1 MRIIVQKFGG
11 TSVATPGAR
20 ELVIKHALNRK
31 NEGYQIVVVVSA
43 MGRMGDPYA
52 TDTLLSLLSGRKV
65 EAREKDLLISC
76 GEIISAAVI
85 ASLFQDKGY
94 RAKAFTGFQAGIIT
108 DENFGNA
115 KILDVK
121 PDNIIKALEEGI
133 IPVVAGFQGV
143 TGERDITTLGR
154 GGSDT
159 TAVAL
164 GAALKAECVEIF
176 TDVEGIMTADPKIVS
191 NAKRLDEVNYREV
204 TEMAYNGAKVIHPR
218 AVELA
223 MHYNIPLRIRS
234 TFSDAQGTL
243 IRLVPERVVTGI
255 AHATHIAQLKIKVP
269 SNDKELESRIF
280 EKLAKKGI
288 SIDMINIFPDVKIF
302 TLAEDAVST
311 AAEVLKDLGVSYE
324 ITKNLAKVTVVGG
337 GMTGIPG
344 VMLSI
349 IEALKKENIDILQTS
364 DSHTT
369 ISCLIKE
376 EDVKKA
382 VLALHEKFEL

>member
-65 EAREKDLLISC
+65 EAREKDLLIFC

-191 NAKRLDEVNYREV
+191 NAKMLDEVNYREV

>member
-1 MRIIVQKFGG
+1 MRIVVQKFGG
-11 TSVATPGAR
+11 TSVATPSAR
-20 ELVIKHALNRK
+20 ELVVKHVLNK
-31 NEGYQIVVVVSA
+31 INEGYKTVVVVSA

-52 TDTLLSLLSGRKV
+52 TDTLLSLLNGRKM
-65 EAREKDLLISC
+65 EARERDLLISC
-76 GEIISAAVI
+76 GEIISASVMA
-85 ASLFQDKGY
+85 ALFADKGY
-94 RAKAFTGFQAGIIT
+94 KAKAFTGFQAGIIT
-108 DENFGNA
+108 DNNFGNA
-115 KILDVK
+115 KILDIK
-121 PDNIIKALEEGI
+121 PEKILQALQEGI
-133 IPVVAGFQGV
+133 IPVVAGFQGY
-143 TGERDITTLGR
+143 TEDLEITTLGR

-176 TDVEGIMTADPKIVS
+176 TDVEGIMTADPKLVN
-191 NAKRLDEVNYREV
+191 NAKMLDEVNYREV

-223 MHYNIPLRIRS
+223 MQHNIPLRVRS
-234 TFSDAQGTL
+234 TFSDNQGTL
-243 IRLVPERVVTGI
+243 IKLGPEKVVTGI
-255 AHATHIAQLKIKVP
+255 AHTTHIAQLKIEVP
-269 SNDKELESRIF
+269 SNDKELESKIF
-280 EKLAKKGI
+280 ESLAQKGI

-302 TLAEDAVST
+302 TLAEDVVSKAT
-311 AAEVLKDLGVSYE
+311 EVLKELGVSFE
-324 ITKNLAKVTVVGG
+324 VTKNLAKVTVVGG
-337 GMTGIPG
+337 GMMGIPG

>member
-1 MRIIVQKFGG
+1 MRIVVQKFGG
-11 TSVATPGAR
+11 TSVATPSAR
-20 ELVIKHALNRK
+20 ELVVKHVLNK
-31 NEGYQIVVVVSA
+31 INEGYKTVVVVSA

-52 TDTLLSLLSGRKV
+52 TDTLLSLLNGKKM
-65 EAREKDLLISC
+65 EARERDLLVSC
-76 GEIISAAVI
+76 GEIISASVM
-85 ASLFQDKGY
+85 ASLFADKGY
-94 RAKAFTGFQAGIIT
+94 KAKAFTGFQAGIIT
-108 DENFGNA
+108 DNNFGNA
-115 KILDVK
+115 KILDIK
-121 PDNIIKALEEGI
+121 PEKILQALQEGI
-133 IPVVAGFQGV
+133 IPVVAGFQGY
-143 TGERDITTLGR
+143 TEDLEITTLGR

-176 TDVEGIMTADPKIVS
+176 TDVEGIMTADPKLVN
-191 NAKRLDEVNYREV
+191 NAKMLDEVNYREV

-223 MHYNIPLRIRS
+223 MQHNIPLRVRS
-234 TFSDAQGTL
+234 TFSDNQGTL
-243 IRLVPERVVTGI
+243 IKLGPERVVTGI
-255 AHATHIAQLKIKVP
+255 AHTTHIAQLKIKVP
-269 SNDKELESRIF
+269 SNDKELESKIF
-280 EKLAKKGI
+280 QSLAQKGI
-288 SIDMINIFPDVKIF
+288 SIDMINIFPDVKVF
-302 TLAEDAVST
+302 TLGEDVVSKAT
-311 AAEVLKDLGVSYE
+311 EVLKELGVSFE
-324 ITKNLAKVTVVGG
+324 VTKNLAKVTVVGG
-337 GMTGIPG
+337 GMMGIPG